1 MKILQ
6 SRPSRRTFLAALL
19 GAPLAALGQPDRA
32 FRIGYLSVG
41 SPQLWTE
48 AYYETFKQRLAELG
62 YVDGRNVRLIP
73 RWSETN
79 AARLPALAAELVALQ
94 PAVIVAATTP
104 AVAAV
109 ARATSSIPVVMSPA
123 SDPVRSGF
131 VETLSRPGR
140 NITGVS
146 SKAIALGEKTVEL
159 ARRTIPSATRLAV
172 LLSDN
177 PSHVDTL
184 QEIRRTAGRFGIGV
198 VAGTARSADE
208 LEPAFAALATQRAE
222 ILIVL
227 AEAMFLFQRGTIA
240 QLAARLRLPA
250 IYQAREHVE
259 AGGLMSYGASVPQFF
274 RRAAEYVDRILKG
287 ARPSDLPVQE
297 PTEFELVLNRRAASQ
312 LGITFPYDVLLGA
325 NRIVEVGNDGL

>member
-1 MKILQ
+1 MKFLQ
-6 SRPSRRTFLAALL
+6 SCRSRRTFLAALI
-19 GAPLAALGQPDRA
+19 GAPLAAVGQPDRA
-32 FRIGYLSVG
+32 LRIGYLSVG
-41 SPQLWTE
+41 SPHLWTE

-62 YVDGRNVRLIP
+62 YVDGRNVRLMP

-94 PAVIVAATTP
+94 PAVIVAASTP

-109 ARATSSIPVVMSPA
+109 AKATSTIPVVMSPA

-159 ARRTIPSATRLAV
+159 ARRTIPSATRFAV

-177 PSHVDTL
+177 PTHIDTL
-184 QEIRRTAGRFGIGV
+184 HEIRRTAGRFGIGV
-198 VAGTARSADE
+198 VAETARSAE
-208 LEPAFAALATQRAE
+208 EVEPAFASLATQRVE

-227 AEAMFLFQRGTIA
+227 AEAMFLFHREAIA
-240 QLAARLRLPA
+240 QLAARSRLPA
-250 IYQAREHVE
+250 IYQASEHVE

-274 RRAAEYVDRILKG
+274 RRAAEYVDRILRG
-287 ARPSDLPVQE
+287 ARPSDLPVEE
-297 PTEFELVLNRRAASQ
+297 PTEFELVLNRRAASEI
-312 LGITFPYDVLLGA
+312 GVKFPYDVLLGA
-325 NRIVEVGNDGL
+325 TRIIEVGTDAR